1 MERMMDKIENIIE
14 DETYTVEL
22 MTEIWDTIAEK
33 AMKNDDIHEKN
44 KQEFR
49 DFIKRKAGR

>member
-1 MERMMDKIENIIE
+1 MERMMNENRDVIE
-14 DETYTVEL
+14 DETYTVKL

-33 AMKNDDIHEKN
+33 AMKEDDIHEKN

-49 DFIKRKAGR
+49 DFIKRKARR

>member
-1 MERMMDKIENIIE
+1 MERMMNENRDVIE

-33 AMKNDDIHEKN
+33 AMKDDDIYEKN

-49 DFIKRKAGR
+49 DFIKRKMRR

>member
-1 MERMMDKIENIIE
+1 MNENRDIIE

-33 AMKNDDIHEKN
+33 AMKDDDIHENN